1 MNTKNKES
9 NYQIDFHMHS
19 TCSDG
24 ADDVAT
30 IISLALK
37 QENLRTICVTDHN
50 YFALTRKLMF
60 GTNDRCLEVLP
71 GCEFSTSYMSAAGK
85 WNEIH
90 VIGIFPKG
98 VNPSEFED
106 LFEPIAKGKKKYV
119 EAIVNKLQQQF
130 GIDITLEEVLA
141 TKKQSTGY
149 VGRFQDRK
157 STRLNSSHTS

>member
-19 TCSDG
+19 TCSDA

-149 VGRFQDRK
+149 V
-157 STRLNSSHTS
+157 